1 MTLKYCKKLTGL
13 TLAMAMLAGSGF
25 QVNAEAPS
33 LTVDAQSAIIME
45 AETGEVLF
53 EQNPDERRA
62 PASVTKIMTILLIY
76 DAVDDGRIKW
86 DDIVTVSEHAASMG
100 GSQIFLEPMEQQSVH
115 DLTKSIVIASAN
127 DAAVAMAEFIGGS
140 EESFVDMMNKKAK
153 ALGMENTQFKNA
165 CGLDAEGHFTSA
177 RDIALMSG
185 ELITKHPEVTDYTT
199 VWMDTITHKT
209 AKGESEF
216 GLTNTN
222 KLVRFYNGATGL
234 KTGSTSE
241 ALYCLSGTAMRD
253 DMHLIAVVMASPSPT
268 VRFQE
273 VMTMLDYGFANFKR
287 VEGDEAGTVLGS
299 IEVAKGKVDLADAAV
314 AETVG
319 KVTAKGNAGEIES
332 EIMLYD
338 NIEAPAEAGMVCGE
352 VIYTYD
358 GEEIGRCDLV
368 LTEDIERAGMGD
380 TVRKLLQLWGK

>member
-140 EESFVDMMNKKAK
+140 EESFVDMMNKKSK

-177 RDIALMSG
+177 RDIALMSR

-380 TVRKLLQLWGK
+380 TIRKLLQLWGK